1 MSRNELALA
10 EKAAIGARYRE
21 LLRSGE
27 VTDALDGIEKQYA
40 DDLLN
45 CQNHD
50 ERERLWLAVQVVRKV
65 KAQLH
70 QVSSEGQ
77 LASHQLAEIRRLRS

>member
-1 MSRNELALA
+1 MSRNETALA
-10 EKAAIGARYRE
+10 ERAAKGSRYRE

-27 VTDALDGIEKQYA
+27 VGEALDAIEKQYA

-65 KAQLH
+65 RAQLH
-70 QVSSEGQ
+70 QTDSDGKV
-77 LASHQLAEIRRLRS
+77 ASHQLAEIRRLRS

>member
-1 MSRNELALA
+1 MRDELALA
-10 EKAAIGARYRE
+10 EKAAKGSRYRE

-27 VTDALDGIEKQYA
+27 VTDALDGIERQYA
-40 DDLLN
+40 EELLN

-65 KAQLH
+65 KAQLNSIDSDGK
-70 QVSSEGQ
+70 V
-77 LASHQLAEIRRLRS
+77 AAHQLAEIRRLRS

>member
-1 MSRNELALA
+1 MRDELALA
-10 EKAAIGARYRE
+10 EKAAKGSRYRE

-27 VTDALDGIEKQYA
+27 ITDALDGIERQYA
-40 DDLLN
+40 DELLN

-65 KAQLH
+65 KAQL
-70 QVSSEGQ
+70 SSIDSDGKV
-77 LASHQLAEIRRLRS
+77 AAHQLAEIRRLRS

>member
-1 MSRNELALA
+1 VRDELALA
-10 EKAAIGARYRE
+10 ERAAKGSRYRE

-27 VTDALDGIEKQYA
+27 VTEALDGIEKQYA

-45 CQNHD
+45 CQSHD

-65 KAQLH
+65 KSQLN
-70 QVSSEGQ
+70 SIDSDGK
-77 LASHQLAEIRRLRS
+77 LAARQLAEIRRLRS

>member
-1 MSRNELALA
+1 MRDEIALA
-10 EKAAIGARYRE
+10 ERAAKGSRYRE

-27 VTDALDGIEKQYA
+27 IGDALDGIEKQYA

-65 KAQLH
+65 KTHLNQID
-70 QVSSEGQ
+70 SDGK
-77 LASHQLAEIRRLRS
+77 LAAHQLAEIRRLRS

>member
-1 MSRNELALA
+1 MRDELALA
-10 EKAAIGARYRE
+10 ERAAKGSRYRE

-65 KAQLH
+65 KTTLN
-70 QVSSEGQ
+70 SIDSDGKI
-77 LASHQLAEIRRLRS
+77 ASHQLAEMRRLRS

>member
-1 MSRNELALA
+1 VRDELALA
-10 EKAAIGARYRE
+10 ERAAKGSRYRE

-27 VTDALDGIEKQYA
+27 VTEALDGIERQYA

-65 KAQLH
+65 KSQLN
-70 QVSSEGQ
+70 SIDSDGK
-77 LASHQLAEIRRLRS
+77 LAAHQLAEIRRLRS